1 MRIGLFGGTFDP
13 IHLGHLLLAERC
25 REELDL
31 DEVRFLPAASNPLK
45 THGPIAD
52 GTQRCEMVQFAI
64 SGHPAFRV
72 DRREVKRGG
81 PSFAVD
87 TLAEVAAE
95 NPGAE
100 LFFLMG
106 ADALADLPD
115 WKEPDRLLDLATIA
129 AVNRGDAAAVV
140 PPALVL
146 GTLDAGRVRF
156 VAMPACD
163 FSATEL
169 RRRAAEGRSLR
180 YRTPAAV
187 AAYIQDKHL
196 YTPQASE
203 GASAPRGS
211 RVASTGG

>member
-1 MRIGLFGGTFDP
+1 MKLGLFGGTFDP
-13 IHLGHLLLAERC
+13 VHLGHLLLAERC

-45 THGPIAD
+45 ENGPVAD
-52 GTQRCEMVQFAI
+52 GKQRCEMAQFAI
-64 SGHPAFRV
+64 SGHPQFKV

-81 PSFAVD
+81 PSYAVD
-87 TLAEVAAE
+87 TLAEIAAE

-115 WKEPDRLLDLATIA
+115 WKEPQRVLELATVV
-129 AVNRGDAAAVV
+129 AVNRGDDTAVV
-140 PPALVL
+140 PAALNL
-146 GTLDAGRVRF
+146 GNASQVRF

-163 FSATEL
+163 YSATDL
-169 RRRAAEGRSLR
+169 RRRAGAGMSLR

-187 AAYIQDKHL
+187 IAYLYDKNL
-196 YTPQASE
+196 YRADE
-203 GASAPRGS
+203 GA
-211 RVASTGG
+211 

>member
-13 IHLGHLLLAERC
+13 VHLGHLLLAECC
-25 REELDL
+25 REALDL

-45 THGPIAD
+45 DRGPVAD
-52 GTQRCEMVQFAI
+52 GAQRCEMAQFAI

-81 PSFAVD
+81 ESFAVD
-87 TLAEVAAE
+87 TLEEVAAE
-95 NPGAE
+95 NPGAD

-106 ADALADLPD
+106 ADALADLPA
-115 WKEPDRLLDLATIA
+115 WKRPGRLLELATVV

-140 PPALVL
+140 PAALS
-146 GTLDAGRVRF
+146 TEARDPDRVRF

-163 FSATEL
+163 LSATDL
-169 RRRAAEGRSLR
+169 RRRAADGASLR

-187 AAYIQDKHL
+187 GAYISDKRL
-196 YTPQASE
+196 YSSSQASE
-203 GASAPRGS
+203 GA
-211 RVASTGG
+211 

>member
-13 IHLGHLLLAERC
+13 IHLGHLLLAEVC
-25 REELDL
+25 REELEL

-45 THGPIAD
+45 ENGPIAD
-52 GTQRCEMVQFAI
+52 GPQRCEMVQFAI
-64 SGHPAFRV
+64 SGNPAFAV

-95 NPGAE
+95 NPDAE

-106 ADALADLPD
+106 ADALADLPA
-115 WKEPDRLLDLATIA
+115 WREPGRVLDLATIV
-129 AVNRGDAAAVV
+129 AVNRGDVPAVV
-140 PPALVL
+140 PP
-146 GTLDAGRVRF
+146 GIESNRVRF

-163 FSATEL
+163 LSATDL
-169 RRRAAEGRSLR
+169 RRRAAEGLSLR

-187 AAYIQDKHL
+187 IAYLHDKYL
-196 YTPQASE
+196 Y
-203 GASAPRGS
+203 RI
-211 RVASTGG
+211 